1 MARRIRRIALVAG
14 LIALIAGAGYLVLDT
29 RTRLEADRDRVE
41 ARWSDLS
48 PSLTAR
54 YEHLGGLVTAL
65 DGAGARDRDVTS
77 ALRQGLR
84 RWDAVAGEGEGEGE
98 PDPGAVSVAN
108 ELEGLT
114 ARARAVVA
122 GSRRLQGVASVTEA
136 LAAVDAAPPP
146 LAQVAAFNAAVQAY
160 EDDRSAAL
168 RAPIAPRLGFDRRD
182 TFQTVTP
189 A

>member
-1 MARRIRRIALVAG
+1 MARRIRRIAFVAG

-29 RTRLEADRDRVE
+29 RTRLEADQDRVE

-48 PSLTAR
+48 PSLAAR

-65 DGAGARDRDVTS
+65 DGAGARDRGVTS

-84 RWDAVAGEGEGEGE
+84 RWDAVAGEGE

-122 GSRRLQGVASVTEA
+122 GSRRLQGVAPVTEA

-146 LAQVAAFNAAVQAY
+146 LAEVAAFNAAVQAY
-160 EDDRSAAL
+160 EGDRSAAL

>member
-1 MARRIRRIALVAG
+1 MARRIRRIAFVAG

-29 RTRLEADRDRVE
+29 RTRLEADQDRVE

-48 PSLTAR
+48 PSLAAR
-54 YEHLGGLVTAL
+54 YEHLGAQETPL
-65 DGAGARDRDVTS
+65 DGPGARDRDETK
-77 ALRQGLR
+77 AI
-84 RWDAVAGEGEGEGE
+84 VAEIQDYFRTVAGEGE

-122 GSRRLQGVASVTEA
+122 GSRRLQGVAPVTEA

-146 LAQVAAFNAAVQAY
+146 LAEVAAFNAAVQAY
-160 EDDRSAAL
+160 EGDRSAAL